1 MARTPLTLAAL
12 ATSAV
17 AGLDVVAASRIGS
30 PRAGDFDTA
39 LLSTRD
45 ERWYVVRVPR
55 TEAAES
61 RQSADLLA
69 LGALTSGIRSRL
81 PFEVTLPSGQAPI
94 DGTRAVVYEFVGGAK
109 TPVSALTADL
119 AASIGRAV
127 AAIHSLPTSCVT
139 EVGLPSLGPVHAHQ
153 TSGAIVGKA
162 IETGLLPAA
171 LRERWEAALADDR
184 LWQFQ
189 PTVVNGDLSS
199 ETVLSHAEQVTG
211 VLGWHELRVADPA
224 RDLAWLF
231 SGRRSELSETV
242 VAAYLQE
249 RPAADRQIG
258 QRASF
263 YAELEIASW
272 LLHGTQTRSTEIVD
286 DAVQMLHGLVDDVQ
300 SSLGNQIGTPT
311 GPVLAAHE
319 VEELLDMVER
329 DRVEQARRSGSGDIA
344 SSGSGVGRVERAS

>member
-17 AGLDVVAASRIGS
+17 AGLDVVAASRIG
-30 PRAGDFDTA
+30 AAGGDFDTA

-45 ERWYVVRVPR
+45 ERWFVVRVPR

-69 LGALTSGIRSRL
+69 LGALTAGTRSRL
-81 PFEVTLPSGQAPI
+81 PFEVTTPAGQTPV
-94 DGTRAVVYEFVGGAK
+94 DGTRAVVYEFVGGSK
-109 TPVSALTADL
+109 TPVSSLTADL
-119 AASIGRAV
+119 AASIGQAI

-153 TSGAIVGKA
+153 TSGALVAKA

-171 LRERWEAALADDR
+171 LRERWEGALADDR
-184 LWQFQ
+184 LWQYQ
-189 PTVVNGDLSS
+189 PTVINGDLGAD
-199 ETVLSHAEQVTG
+199 TVLSHAEQVVG
-211 VLGWHELRVADPA
+211 VLDWHELRVADPA

-231 SGRRSELSETV
+231 SGRRSELAETAI
-242 VAAYLQE
+242 AAYLQA

-258 QRASF
+258 ARASF

-272 LLHGTQTRSTEIVD
+272 LLHGTQTRSTDIVD
-286 DAVQMLHGLVDDVQ
+286 DAVRMLHGLVDDVQ
-300 SSLGNQIGTPT
+300 SQLGNQLGPPT
-311 GPVLAAHE
+311 APVLAVTD
-319 VEELLDMVER
+319 VEQLLDGIEK
-329 DRVEQARRSGSGDIA
+329 DRVEKD
-344 SSGSGVGRVERAS
+344 RVEKAS